1 MIDTA
6 RKQFPSNPNNWLY
19 KDCDENTRVFTKVV
33 YLGINDRGWSE
44 CTDAEKL
51 DWESKHKPKDDIHE

>member
-6 RKQFPSNPNNWLY
+6 RKQFPSNPDNWLY
-19 KDCDENTRVFTKVV
+19 KDWDENTRVFSKVV

-44 CTDAEKL
+44 CT
-51 DWESKHKPKDDIHE
+51 